1 MAGHN
6 YLSDPKNP
14 FFSLEDDVD
23 DETFLRNAPV
33 RTASAGHYQNFD
45 NDITQTRQQLLQRK
59 KEIEENTVQSS
70 ERSVSL
76 LRDSEQIG
84 VATAEVI
91 VMMHYQFAIVTTIV
105 LSLICINYYLNLY
118 FQELIRQKEQLQRTE
133 KRLDDINSTLRFS
146 QKHIQG
152 IKSVFGSLK
161 NYLSGKSLDAPI
173 SSTKLSESSSSG
185 SMTSPALSNTLE
197 QVQSNINNSY
207 SSTMIRGSYD
217 EHDLEDVKPAGDRIT
232 KVLEQNL
239 SEMSGSLARL
249 KHLAIGLSEEI
260 DSQND
265 LIDNITDK
273 TEKAD
278 IMLQQQNKDML
289 HLLKK

>member
-6 YLSDPKNP
+6 YLSDPRNP

-23 DETFLRNAPV
+23 DETFLRSAPA
-33 RTASAGHYQNFD
+33 RTAPAGRYQNLD

-59 KEIEENTVQSS
+59 KEIEERTVQSS

-84 VATAEVI
+84 VATAE
-91 VMMHYQFAIVTTIV
+91 
-105 LSLICINYYLNLY
+105 
-118 FQELIRQKEQLQRTE
+118 ELIRQKEQLQRTE

-173 SSTKLSESSSSG
+173 PSTKLSESSSSG

-197 QVQSNINNSY
+197 QVQNDMSNSY
-207 SSTMIRGSYD
+207 SSTMIRASYD
-217 EHDLEDVKPAGDRIT
+217 DHDLEDVKPAGDRVT

-273 TEKAD
+273 TEKTD

>member
-1 MAGHN
+1 MASHN

-23 DETFLRNAPV
+23 DETFLKNAPV
-33 RTASAGHYQNFD
+33 RALSAGRYQNF
-45 NDITQTRQQLLQRK
+45 NDITQKRQQLLQRK
-59 KEIEENTVQSS
+59 KEIEERTIQSS

-84 VATAEVI
+84 VATAE
-91 VMMHYQFAIVTTIV
+91 
-105 LSLICINYYLNLY
+105 
-118 FQELIRQKEQLQRTE
+118 ELIRQREQLQRTE

-173 SSTKLSESSSSG
+173 PSTKLSESSSSG
-185 SMTSPALSNTLE
+185 SITSPALSNTLE
-197 QVQSNINNSY
+197 QVQSNISNSY
-207 SSTMIRGSYD
+207 SSTKIKESYND
-217 EHDLEDVKPAGDRIT
+217 NNLEDVRPASDRVT
-232 KVLEQNL
+232 KALEQNL

-260 DSQND
+260 DSQSD

-273 TEKAD
+273 TERAD
-278 IMLQQQNKDML
+278 ILLQQQNKDML

>member
-14 FFSLEDDVD
+14 FFSLEDDID
-23 DETFLRNAPV
+23 DETFLKSAPV
-33 RTASAGHYQNFD
+33 RTLPAGHYQNFD
-45 NDITQTRQQLLQRK
+45 DDMTHKRQQLLQRK
-59 KEIEENTVQSS
+59 KEIEERTIQSS

-84 VATAEVI
+84 VATAE
-91 VMMHYQFAIVTTIV
+91 
-105 LSLICINYYLNLY
+105 
-118 FQELIRQKEQLQRTE
+118 ELIRQKEQLQRTE

-173 SSTKLSESSSSG
+173 PSTKLSESSSSG
-185 SMTSPALSNTLE
+185 SITSPALSNTLE
-197 QVQSNINNSY
+197 QVQSNISNSY
-207 SSTMIRGSYD
+207 SSTKIKESY
-217 EHDLEDVKPAGDRIT
+217 HDNNREDVRPASDRVT
-232 KVLEQNL
+232 KALEQNL
-239 SEMSGSLARL
+239 NEMSGSLARL

-265 LIDNITDK
+265 LVDNITDK
-273 TEKAD
+273 TETAD

>member
-1 MAGHN
+1 M
-6 YLSDPKNP
+6 
-14 FFSLEDDVD
+14 
-23 DETFLRNAPV
+23 
-33 RTASAGHYQNFD
+33 
-45 NDITQTRQQLLQRK
+45 
-59 KEIEENTVQSS
+59 
-70 ERSVSL
+70 
-76 LRDSEQIG
+76 
-84 VATAEVI
+84 
-91 VMMHYQFAIVTTIV
+91 
-105 LSLICINYYLNLY
+105 
-118 FQELIRQKEQLQRTE
+118 QRTE

-173 SSTKLSESSSSG
+173 PSTKLSESSSSG
-185 SMTSPALSNTLE
+185 SVTSPALSNTLD
-197 QVQSNINNSY
+197 QVQNNMSNSY
-207 SSTMIRGSYD
+207 SSTMIRGSYND
-217 EHDLEDVKPAGDRIT
+217 NTLEDVKPASDRVT
-232 KVLEQNL
+232 RALEQNL

>member
-14 FFSLEDDVD
+14 FFSLEDDID
-23 DETFLRNAPV
+23 DETFLKNAPV
-33 RTASAGHYQNFD
+33 RTLPTGRYTNFD
-45 NDITQTRQQLLQRK
+45 NDITQKRQQLLQRK
-59 KEIEENTVQSS
+59 KEIEERTIQSS

-84 VATAEVI
+84 VATAE
-91 VMMHYQFAIVTTIV
+91 
-105 LSLICINYYLNLY
+105 
-118 FQELIRQKEQLQRTE
+118 ELIRQREQLQRTE

-161 NYLSGKSLDAPI
+161 NYLSGKSLDTPI
-173 SSTKLSESSSSG
+173 PSTKLSESSSSG
-185 SMTSPALSNTLE
+185 SVTSPVLSNTLE
-197 QVQSNINNSY
+197 QVQSNINNPY
-207 SSTMIRGSYD
+207 SSMKVKESYNARD
-217 EHDLEDVKPAGDRIT
+217 KTFEDVRPASDRVT
-232 KVLEQNL
+232 KALEQNL
-239 SEMSGSLARL
+239 NDMSGSLARL

-278 IMLQQQNKDML
+278 ILLQQQNKDML

>member
-6 YLSDPKNP
+6 YLSDPRNP

-23 DETFLRNAPV
+23 DETFLKNAPA
-33 RTASAGHYQNFD
+33 RNLSTGHYQNFD
-45 NDITQTRQQLLQRK
+45 NDMTQKRQQLLQRK
-59 KEIEENTVQSS
+59 KEIEERTIQSS

-84 VATAEVI
+84 VATAE
-91 VMMHYQFAIVTTIV
+91 
-105 LSLICINYYLNLY
+105 
-118 FQELIRQKEQLQRTE
+118 ELIRQREQLQRTE

-173 SSTKLSESSSSG
+173 PSTKLSESSSSG
-185 SMTSPALSNTLE
+185 SITSPALSNTLE
-197 QVQSNINNSY
+197 QVQSNISNSY
-207 SSTMIRGSYD
+207 SSTKIKESYND
-217 EHDLEDVKPAGDRIT
+217 NNYEDVRPPSDKVT

-239 SEMSGSLARL
+239 NEMSGSLARL

-273 TEKAD
+273 TENAD

>member
-33 RTASAGHYQNFD
+33 RSVPAGRYQNFD
-45 NDITQTRQQLLQRK
+45 NDFTQTRQQLLQRK

-84 VATAEVI
+84 VATAE
-91 VMMHYQFAIVTTIV
+91 
-105 LSLICINYYLNLY
+105 
-118 FQELIRQKEQLQRTE
+118 ELIRQKEQLQRTE

-173 SSTKLSESSSSG
+173 PSTKLSESSSSG

-207 SSTMIRGSYD
+207 SSTMLRGSYD
-217 EHDLEDVKPAGDRIT
+217 DHNLEDVKPAGDRIT

>member
-14 FFSLEDDVD
+14 FFSLEDEVD
-23 DETFLRNAPV
+23 DETFLRSAPV
-33 RTASAGHYQNFD
+33 RTAPAGRYQNFD
-45 NDITQTRQQLLQRK
+45 NDITQKRQQLLQRK
-59 KEIEENTVQSS
+59 KEIEERTVQSS

-84 VATAEVI
+84 VATAE
-91 VMMHYQFAIVTTIV
+91 
-105 LSLICINYYLNLY
+105 
-118 FQELIRQKEQLQRTE
+118 ELIRQKEQLQRTE

-173 SSTKLSESSSSG
+173 PSTKLSESSSSG

-197 QVQSNINNSY
+197 QVQKDMSTSY
-207 SSTMIRGSYD
+207 SSTMIRETYNN
-217 EHDLEDVKPAGDRIT
+217 HDLENVKPANDRVT
-232 KVLEQNL
+232 RALEQNL

-265 LIDNITDK
+265 LVDNITDL
-273 TEKAD
+273 TDKAH
-278 IMLQQQNKDML
+278 IALQQQNKDML
-289 HLLKK
+289 HLLNKK

>member
-1 MAGHN
+1 M
-6 YLSDPKNP
+6 
-14 FFSLEDDVD
+14 
-23 DETFLRNAPV
+23 
-33 RTASAGHYQNFD
+33 
-45 NDITQTRQQLLQRK
+45 
-59 KEIEENTVQSS
+59 
-70 ERSVSL
+70 
-76 LRDSEQIG
+76 
-84 VATAEVI
+84 
-91 VMMHYQFAIVTTIV
+91 
-105 LSLICINYYLNLY
+105 
-118 FQELIRQKEQLQRTE
+118 QRTE

-173 SSTKLSESSSSG
+173 PSTKLSESSSSG
-185 SMTSPALSNTLE
+185 SITSPALSSTLE
-197 QVQSNINNSY
+197 QVQSNISNSY
-207 SSTMIRGSYD
+207 SSTRIKESYND
-217 EHDLEDVKPAGDRIT
+217 NNLEDIRPAGDRVT
-232 KVLEQNL
+232 RALEQNL
-239 SEMSGSLARL
+239 NEMSGSLAKL

-278 IMLQQQNKDML
+278 ILLQQQNKDML

>member
-23 DETFLRNAPV
+23 DETFLKNAPA
-33 RTASAGHYQNFD
+33 RTLPAGRQNFD
-45 NDITQTRQQLLQRK
+45 NDITQKHQQLLQRK
-59 KEIEENTVQSS
+59 KEIEDRTIQSS

-84 VATAEVI
+84 VATAE
-91 VMMHYQFAIVTTIV
+91 
-105 LSLICINYYLNLY
+105 
-118 FQELIRQKEQLQRTE
+118 ELIRQREQLQRTE

-161 NYLSGKSLDAPI
+161 NYLGGKSMDAPI
-173 SSTKLSESSSSG
+173 PSTKLSESSSSG
-185 SMTSPALSNTLE
+185 SVTSPALSNTLE
-197 QVQSNINNSY
+197 QVQSNISNSY
-207 SSTMIRGSYD
+207 SSTKVKESYNARD
-217 EHDLEDVKPAGDRIT
+217 NNLEDVRPASDRVT
-232 KVLEQNL
+232 KALEQNL
-239 SEMSGSLARL
+239 NDMSGSLARL

-278 IMLQQQNKDML
+278 ILLQQQNKDML

>member
-1 MAGHN
+1 MASHN
-6 YLSDPKNP
+6 YLNDPKNP

-23 DETFLRNAPV
+23 DETFLRNAPI
-33 RTASAGHYQNFD
+33 RTVPAGRYENLD
-45 NDITQTRQQLLQRK
+45 NDIMQTRQQLLQRK
-59 KEIEENTVQSS
+59 KEIEERTVQSS

-84 VATAEVI
+84 VATAE
-91 VMMHYQFAIVTTIV
+91 
-105 LSLICINYYLNLY
+105 
-118 FQELIRQKEQLQRTE
+118 ELIRQKEQLQRTE

-161 NYLSGKSLDAPI
+161 NYLSGKSLDTPI
-173 SSTKLSESSSSG
+173 PSTKLSESSSSG

-197 QVQSNINNSY
+197 QVQSDINNSY

-217 EHDLEDVKPAGDRIT
+217 HTPEDVKPVGDRVT

-278 IMLQQQNKDML
+278 ITLQQQNKDML

>member
-1 MAGHN
+1 MANHN

-23 DETFLRNAPV
+23 DETFLRSAPI
-33 RTASAGHYQNFD
+33 RTAPTGHTAQYHNYD
-45 NDITQTRQQLLQRK
+45 NDITQKRQQLLQRK
-59 KEIEENTVQSS
+59 KDIEERTVQSS

-84 VATAEVI
+84 VATAE
-91 VMMHYQFAIVTTIV
+91 
-105 LSLICINYYLNLY
+105 
-118 FQELIRQKEQLQRTE
+118 ELIRQKEQLQRTE

-173 SSTKLSESSSSG
+173 SSAKLSESSSSG

-197 QVQSNINNSY
+197 HVQNNMSNSY
-207 SSTMIRGSYD
+207 SSTMITGSYND
-217 EHDLEDVKPAGDRIT
+217 QDLEVVKPANDRVT
-232 KVLEQNL
+232 RALEQNL
-239 SEMSGSLARL
+239 SEMSGSLVRL